1 MALAYRAITKRSII
15 SSIRWTKRHWEEY
28 QEFILY
34 RASYGVKLVRR
45 TKPEYARKELLC
57 QGFVP
62 ISEFKMKTKSGWYA
76 YIMSNSLLPGETL
89 IYPEHFA
96 HDYRPHFRKGCKY
109 VHEAL
114 SEIGLEG
121 YTRIYYTAYKNGI
134 AK

>member
-1 MALAYRAITKRSII
+1 
-15 SSIRWTKRHWEEY
+15 
-28 QEFILY
+28 
-34 RASYGVKLVRR
+34 
-45 TKPEYARKELLC
+45 
-57 QGFVP
+57 
-62 ISEFKMKTKSGWYA
+62 MKTKSGWYA

-89 IYPEHFA
+89 IYPGHFA
-96 HDYRPHFRKGCKY
+96 HDCRPHFRKGCKY